1 MSGLVRQGSAPMQA
15 QFAGDAGKRVE
26 YLAFRLA
33 TDTYA
38 FRIARVAE
46 ILRPGPITPI
56 PRAPFAVRGI
66 MSVRGRIVTVVDLRR
81 RLRLPEE
88 PLGRRT
94 RVLLADLGD
103 EQVGAWVD
111 EVLQVY
117 RLSDEEIEP
126 PTALGGDQAPHV
138 LGVAR
143 PRRPDDDVRA
153 WERAPPLVLLDLGAM
168 LLGG

>member
-1 MSGLVRQGSAPMQA
+1 MSGLVRS
-15 QFAGDAGKRVE
+15 DATSTELQRAAEASKRVE

-33 TDTYA
+33 EDTYA

-46 ILRPGPITPI
+46 ILKPGPITPI
-56 PRAPFAVRGI
+56 PRARPAVRGI

-81 RLRLPEE
+81 RLRLAEE
-88 PLGRRT
+88 PMGRRT

-117 RLSDEEIEP
+117 RLSEEEIEP

-143 PRRPDDDVRA
+143 PRRPDEDVRD
-153 WERAPPLVLLDLGAM
+153 WERAPPLVLLDLRAT
-168 LLGG
+168 LLG